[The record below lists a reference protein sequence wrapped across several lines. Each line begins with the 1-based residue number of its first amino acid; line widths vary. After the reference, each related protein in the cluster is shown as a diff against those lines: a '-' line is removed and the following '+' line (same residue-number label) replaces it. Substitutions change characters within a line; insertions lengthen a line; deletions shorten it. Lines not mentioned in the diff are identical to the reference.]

1 MCCGGVL
8 LFGATLVCSAPGMMQ
23 GACPTGVL
31 PALLLLLPCMPQTAL
46 KGKEW
51 QQVGEVVHQ
60 PCVGPTQASGRS
72 LVGPAERVKDAQG
85 NTGLSCP
92 QDPPS
97 ALQSLG
103 VWQYQELGVPA
114 AHTPDFSVSHC

>member
-1 MCCGGVL
+1 MWERLSISPVW
-8 LFGATLVCSAPGMMQ
+8 APLR
-23 GACPTGVL
+23 P
-31 PALLLLLPCMPQTAL
+31 
-46 KGKEW
+46 
-51 QQVGEVVHQ
+51 
-60 PCVGPTQASGRS
+60 
-72 LVGPAERVKDAQG
+72 LVGPWWVKDAQG